1 MRDRLVERPRGFWG
15 VGTGPNPTDR
25 GKNGSKHHLLVDR
38 SGIPLACRVSAAN
51 VHDVTMLL
59 ATVVACPLPGYGRP
73 GRTPAELYADRAYD
87 SADHKDLLRWVG
99 VEPVFAQRGEPHGS
113 GLGKHRYVV
122 ERTIAAVHQNR
133 RLKVRYDRRSDI
145 HQAFLTLACIKV
157 CWYRLDPKR
166 KR

>member
-1 MRDRLVERPRGFWG
+1 M
-15 VGTGPNPTDR
+15 
-25 GKNGSKHHLLVDR
+25 VDR
-38 SGIPLACRVSAAN
+38 TGIPLACRVSAAN

-59 ATVVACPLPGYGRP
+59 ATVVACPVPEYGARGKRP
-73 GRTPAELYADRAYD
+73 RELYADRAYD
-87 SADHKDLLRWVG
+87 SEGHEDLLRWMG
-99 VEPVFAQRGEPHGS
+99 VEPRFAQRGEPHGS
-113 GLGKHRYVV
+113 GLGRHRYVV

-133 RLKVRYDRRSDI
+133 RLKVRYDRRGDI